1 MKRQKTGDNVWM
13 LHPVDTVDP
22 QTAPTHKQHLHTDTV
37 HTDTPHTHSPGWA
50 LAPHEAG
57 PYDND

>member
-22 QTAPTHKQHLHTDTV
+22 QTAPTHRHSTHRHTT
-37 HTDTPHTHSPGWA
+37 HTLSGMGAGATRGRA
-50 LAPHEAG
+50 LR
-57 PYDND
+57 